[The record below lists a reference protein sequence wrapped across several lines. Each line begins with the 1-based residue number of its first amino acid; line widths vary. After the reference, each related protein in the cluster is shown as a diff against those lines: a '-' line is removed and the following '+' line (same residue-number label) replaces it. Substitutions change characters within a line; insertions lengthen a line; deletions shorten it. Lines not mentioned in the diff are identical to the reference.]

1 MGKTDAVVV
10 DEELVVV
17 DVRCVLEDVDGVVS
31 FELLCEVLVDDWVD
45 AVDCTLVV
53 CDVLDWDWASDVCW
67 L

>member
-1 MGKTDAVVV
+1 MGITDAVVV

-17 DVRCVLEDVDGVVS
+17 DVRCVLEDVDGVVC
-31 FELLCEVLVDDWVD
+31 FELLCKVLVDDWVD

-53 CDVLDWDWASDVCW
+53 CDVLDWDWANDVCW